1 MIRSCRSLS
10 QRSFAIISRA
20 SKTIILGAE
29 AKKLY
34 DEAQAMLNEMMATG
48 SLKSRG
54 IVGFYPAN
62 AVGDDIHIYDDED
75 QKTSR
80 CILHGLR
87 QQAEIEAQTHYQ
99 CISDFVAPL
108 ETGKKDYVGMFAVS
122 SGFGCDELCAM

>member
-1 MIRSCRSLS
+1 M
-10 QRSFAIISRA
+10 
-20 SKTIILGAE
+20 E

-34 DEAQAMLNEMMATG
+34 DEAQNMLNEMIASG
-48 SLKSRG
+48 SLKSHG

-75 QKTSR
+75 RKCSR
-80 CILHGLR
+80 SILHGLR
-87 QQAEIEAQTHYQ
+87 QQAEIESQKSYQ

-122 SGFGCDELCAM
+122 SGFGCDELCEK